1 MNKNT
6 EDKDSSN
13 QSSTPYSNDPSNP
26 YPDGV
31 PRQAYHM
38 DLEDLGKIPAQETAE
53 KIQDIENGL
62 LPGQVTKPWVK
73 GGISPRVG
81 HVVNP
86 QAKPAKL
93 TNRQQREREL
103 LLLLRKIKPSV
114 SEAIYTA
121 VKIMRN
127 EEAAHSQQ
135 LRAATIIL
143 DNYRKLTLD
152 LHNMEKDGGS
162 EVVEEEDLPDIPDD
176 TPVFSLR
183 VINDSQEGSG
193 G

>member
-1 MNKNT
+1 MNNANN
-6 EDKDSSN
+6 SN
-13 QSSTPYSNDPSNP
+13 NLNQTISDYASDDPSNP
-26 YPDGV
+26 YPNGV
-31 PRQAYHM
+31 PRQAYHT
-38 DLEDLGKIPAQETAE
+38 DLEDLNKVQPQETAE
-53 KIQDIENGL
+53 KIQDIEEGR
-62 LPGQVTKPWVK
+62 LPGQVNKPWVK
-73 GGISPRVG
+73 GGLSPRVG

-86 QAKPAKL
+86 AAKPAKL

-152 LHNMEKDGGS
+152 LHNMEKDNGG
-162 EVVEEEDLPDIPDD
+162 EIVEEDDLPDIPDD

-183 VINDSQEGSG
+183 VINDSAEGSG